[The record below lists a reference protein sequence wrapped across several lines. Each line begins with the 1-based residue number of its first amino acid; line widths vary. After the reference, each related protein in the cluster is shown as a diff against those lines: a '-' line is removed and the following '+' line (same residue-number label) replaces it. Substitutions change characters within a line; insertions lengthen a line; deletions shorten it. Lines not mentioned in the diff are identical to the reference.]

1 MRISTSTFYNESV
14 TSMNQMQVNIAQ
26 TTQQLATGRKI
37 LSPADDPAAA
47 ARASELTQTD
57 SANTQFGSNRIA
69 ATNVLSLAD
78 GVLQSVTN
86 LLLDA
91 KDVSAAAANGMLN
104 PAARKSMAVDIQG
117 RLQELLGLANS
128 TDGTGNYIF
137 AGAQG
142 KVQPF
147 ADTAAGVVYQ
157 GDDVQ
162 RKVQA
167 APGRQIPI
175 TDSGADIFMRI
186 RNGNGTFNASPA
198 LANTGDS
205 TINQGIVTNTALYT
219 GQSYQLTF
227 AVAAGVTTYSITDT
241 TTGAPVALAPPVTN
255 VPYVSGQAISVNG
268 IQFEVKGAPANG
280 DVFDVAPSTN
290 QNIFETLTKLVAT
303 LNTNIP
309 TGSPM
314 NVATYRQ
321 GLSDAFNT
329 LDQSLSSV
337 LGVRATM
344 GARLNELD
352 ALNVTGEN
360 LGLEYKSTLSKIQD
374 TDYNKAISDLTQQ
387 QMVLTAAQKSFSQ
400 VSKMSLFDYL

>member
-14 TSMNQMQVNIAQ
+14 TSMNQVQSNIAQ
-26 TTQQLATGRKI
+26 TTQQLATGRRI
-37 LSPADDPAAA
+37 LSPADDPAGA

-57 SANTQFGSNRIA
+57 LANTQFGANRVA
-69 ATNVLSLAD
+69 ATNILSLAD

-86 LLLDA
+86 LILDA
-91 KDVSAAAANGMLN
+91 KDVSSSAASGLLT
-104 PAARKSMAVDIQG
+104 PATRKAMATEIQG
-117 RLQELLGLANS
+117 RMQELLGLANS
-128 TDGTGNYIF
+128 GDGVGNYLF
-137 AGAQG
+137 SGAQG
-142 KVQPF
+142 NTQPF
-147 ADTAAGVVYQ
+147 ANTSAGVVYQ

-167 APGRQIPI
+167 AASRQIPV
-175 TDSGADIFMRI
+175 TDSGADVFMRI
-186 RNGNGTFNASPA
+186 RNGNGTFSASPA
-198 LANTGDS
+198 VGNTGDS

-241 TTGAPVALAPPVTN
+241 TTGAPVALAPPVAN

-280 DVFDVAPSTN
+280 DVFNVAPSVN
-290 QNIFETLTKLVAT
+290 QSIFDTLSKLVAT

-309 TGSPM
+309 SGSPM
-314 NVATYRQ
+314 ANASYRQ
-321 GLSDAFNT
+321 GLSDAFNS
-329 LDQSLSSV
+329 LDQGLNSV
-337 LGVRATM
+337 LGTRATM
-344 GARLNELD
+344 GARLRELD
-352 ALNVTGEN
+352 ALNVSGDEM
-360 LGLEYKSTLSKIQD
+360 GLQYKATLSKIQD

>member
-1 MRISTSTFYNESV
+1 
-14 TSMNQMQVNIAQ
+14 MNQMQTNIAQ

-57 SANTQFGSNRIA
+57 SANTQFGSNRMA

-86 LLLDA
+86 LLMDA
-91 KDVSAAAANGMLN
+91 KDVSSAAANGMLN
-104 PAARKSMAVDIQG
+104 PAARKSLAADIQG
-117 RLQELLGLANS
+117 RIQELLGLANS
-128 TDGTGNYIF
+128 SDGTGNFIF
-137 AGAQG
+137 AGGQG

-186 RNGNGTFNASPA
+186 RSGNGTFNAAPA
-198 LANTGDS
+198 LTNTGDS

-227 AVAAGVTTYSITDT
+227 AVAAGVTTYSIADT
-241 TTGAPVALAPPVTN
+241 TTGAPVALVPAVTN

-280 DVFDVAPSTN
+280 DVFNVAPSTN
-290 QNIFETLTKLVAT
+290 QSIFDTLTKLVAT

-309 TGSPM
+309 AGSPM

-321 GLSDAFNT
+321 GLSDAFNS
-329 LDQSLSSV
+329 LDQSLNSV

-344 GARLNELD
+344 GARLKELD
-352 ALNVTGEN
+352 ALNVTGDN
-360 LGLEYKSTLSKIQD
+360 LGLEYKATLSKIQD

-387 QMVLTAAQKSFSQ
+387 QMILTAAQKSFSQ

>member
-14 TSMNQMQVNIAQ
+14 TSMNQLQVNIAQ

-57 SANTQFGSNRIA
+57 SANTQFGSNRMA

-86 LLLDA
+86 LLMDA
-91 KDVSAAAANGMLN
+91 KDVSSAAANAMLN
-104 PAARKSMAVDIQG
+104 PAARKSLATDIQG

-128 TDGTGNYIF
+128 SDGTGNFIF

-186 RNGNGTFNASPA
+186 RSGNGTFSASPV
-198 LANTGDS
+198 LVPANAGDS
-205 TINQGIVTNTALYT
+205 TISQGIVTNVALYDGHNYQIAFTAANTYDINDLTT
-219 GQSYQLTF
+219 GLP
-227 AVAAGVTTYSITDT
+227 VTT
-241 TTGAPVALAPPVTN
+241 GNA
-255 VPYVSGQAISVNG
+255 YVSGQAISFKG
-268 IQFEVKGAPANG
+268 IQFEIKGTPAIN
-280 DVFDVAPSTN
+280 DKFDVTPSKN
-290 QNIFETLTKLVAT
+290 QSIFDTLTKLVAT
-303 LNTNIP
+303 LNINIP
-309 TGSPM
+309 AGSPM
-314 NVATYRQ
+314 ANASYRQ
-321 GLSDAFNT
+321 GLSDAFNS
-329 LDQSLSSV
+329 LDQSLNSV

-344 GARLNELD
+344 GARLKELD
-352 ALNVTGEN
+352 ALNVTGDN
-360 LGLEYKSTLSKIQD
+360 LSLEYKSTLSKIQD

>member
-205 TINQGIVTNTALYT
+205 TINQGIVTDTALYDGHT
-219 GQSYQLTF
+219 YQIAFT
-227 AVAAGVTTYSITDT
+227 AANTYDINDVTT
-241 TTGAPVALAPPVTN
+241 GLPVSAGNA
-255 VPYVSGQAISVNG
+255 YVSGQAISFKG
-268 IQFEVKGAPANG
+268 IQFEIKGTPAIN
-280 DVFDVAPSTN
+280 DKFDVTPSKN
-290 QNIFETLTKLVAT
+290 QSIFDTLTKLVAT

-360 LGLEYKSTLSKIQD
+360 LGLEYKATLSKIQD
-374 TDYNKAISDLTQQ
+374 TDYNKAVSDLTQQ

>member
-14 TSMNQMQVNIAQ
+14 TSMNQLQVNIAQ

-47 ARASELTQTD
+47 ARDSELTQTD

-128 TDGTGNYIF
+128 SDGTGNYIF

-205 TINQGIVTNTALYT
+205 TINQGIVTDTALYDGHT
-219 GQSYQLTF
+219 YQIAFT
-227 AVAAGVTTYSITDT
+227 AANTYDINDVTT
-241 TTGAPVALAPPVTN
+241 GLPVTAGN
-255 VPYVSGQAISVNG
+255 AYVSGQAISFKG
-268 IQFEVKGAPANG
+268 IQFEIKGTPAIN
-280 DVFDVAPSTN
+280 DKFDVTPSKN
-290 QNIFETLTKLVAT
+290 QSIFDTLTKLVAT

-321 GLSDAFNT
+321 GLSDAFNS

-360 LGLEYKSTLSKIQD
+360 LGLEYKATLSKIQD

>member
-1 MRISTSTFYNESV
+1 MRISSSTFYTESV
-14 TSMNQMQVNIAQ
+14 TSMNQLQVNIAQ

-57 SANTQFGSNRIA
+57 SANTQFGSNRMA

-86 LLLDA
+86 LLMDA
-91 KDVSAAAANGMLN
+91 KDVSSAAANAMLN
-104 PAARKSMAVDIQG
+104 PAARKSLAADIQG
-117 RLQELLGLANS
+117 RLQELMGLANS
-128 TDGTGNYIF
+128 SDGTGNFIF

-147 ADTAAGVVYQ
+147 ADSAAGVVYQ

-186 RNGNGTFNASPA
+186 RSGNGTFNASPVPGNA
-198 LANTGDS
+198 GDS
-205 TINQGIVTNTALYT
+205 TISQGIVTDAALYDGHNYQIAFTAANTYDINDLTT
-219 GQSYQLTF
+219 GLP
-227 AVAAGVTTYSITDT
+227 VTTNN
-241 TTGAPVALAPPVTN
+241 A
-255 VPYVSGQAISVNG
+255 YVSGQAISFKGV
-268 IQFEVKGAPANG
+268 QFEIKGTPAIN
-280 DVFDVAPSTN
+280 DKFDVTPSKN
-290 QNIFETLTKLVAT
+290 QSIFDTLTKLVAT
-303 LNTNIP
+303 LNINIP

-314 NVATYRQ
+314 VNAGYRQ
-321 GLSDAFNT
+321 GLSDAFNS
-329 LDQSLSSV
+329 LDQSLNSV

-344 GARLNELD
+344 GARLKELD
-352 ALNVTGEN
+352 ALNVTGDN
-360 LGLEYKSTLSKIQD
+360 LGLEYKATLSKIQD

>member
-1 MRISTSTFYNESV
+1 MRISSSTFYTESV
-14 TSMNQMQVNIAQ
+14 TSMNQLQVNIAQ

-57 SANTQFGSNRIA
+57 SANTQFGSNRMA

-86 LLLDA
+86 LLMDA
-91 KDVSAAAANGMLN
+91 KDVSSAAANAMLN
-104 PAARKSMAVDIQG
+104 PAARKSLAADIQG
-117 RLQELLGLANS
+117 RLQELMGLANS
-128 TDGTGNYIF
+128 SDGTGNFIF

-147 ADTAAGVVYQ
+147 ADSAAGVMYQ

-186 RNGNGTFNASPA
+186 RSGNGTFAASPA

-205 TINQGIVTNTALYT
+205 TISQGIVTDAALYDGHNYQIAFTAANTYDINDLTT
-219 GQSYQLTF
+219 GLP
-227 AVAAGVTTYSITDT
+227 VTTGNT
-241 TTGAPVALAPPVTN
+241 
-255 VPYVSGQAISVNG
+255 YVSGQAISFKGV
-268 IQFEVKGAPANG
+268 QFEIKGTPAIN
-280 DVFDVAPSTN
+280 DKFDVTPSKN
-290 QNIFETLTKLVAT
+290 QSIFDTLTKLVAT
-303 LNTNIP
+303 LNINIP

-314 NVATYRQ
+314 VNAGYRQ
-321 GLSDAFNT
+321 GLSDAFNS
-329 LDQSLSSV
+329 LDQSLNSV

-344 GARLNELD
+344 GARLKELD
-352 ALNVTGEN
+352 ALNVTGDN
-360 LGLEYKSTLSKIQD
+360 LGLEYKATLSKIQD

>member
-91 KDVSAAAANGMLN
+91 KDVSAAAANGMLD

-147 ADTAAGVVYQ
+147 ADTAAGVMYQ

-205 TINQGIVTNTALYT
+205 TINQGIVTDTALYDGHT
-219 GQSYQLTF
+219 YQIVFT
-227 AVAAGVTTYSITDT
+227 AANTYDINDVTT
-241 TTGAPVALAPPVTN
+241 GLPVSAGNA
-255 VPYVSGQAISVNG
+255 YVSGQAISFKGV
-268 IQFEVKGAPANG
+268 QFEIKGTPAIN
-280 DVFDVAPSTN
+280 DKFDVAPSKN
-290 QNIFETLTKLVAT
+290 QSIFDTLTKLVAT

-360 LGLEYKSTLSKIQD
+360 LGLEYKASLSKIQD

>member
-14 TSMNQMQVNIAQ
+14 TSMNQLQVNIAQ

-78 GVLQSVTN
+78 GVLESVTN

-104 PAARKSMAVDIQG
+104 PAARKSMAADIQG

-128 TDGTGNYIF
+128 SDGTGNFIF

-186 RNGNGTFNASPA
+186 RNGNGTFNAAPA
-198 LANTGDS
+198 LANVGDS
-205 TINQGIVTNTALYT
+205 TISQGIVTDVASYA
-219 GQSYQLTF
+219 GQSYQVAFT
-227 AVAAGVTTYSITDT
+227 VAAGVTQYTVTDVT
-241 TTGAPVALAPPVTN
+241 VPATPVVVVPATN
-255 VPYVSGQAISVNG
+255 YLSGQAISFNG
-268 IQFEVKGAPANG
+268 IQFEIKGTPANN
-280 DVFDVAPSTN
+280 DKFDVAPSKN
-290 QNIFETLTKLVAT
+290 QTIFDTLTKLVAT

-344 GARLNELD
+344 GARLKELD
-352 ALNVTGEN
+352 ALNVTGDN
-360 LGLEYKSTLSKIQD
+360 LGLEYKATLSKIQD
-374 TDYNKAISDLTQQ
+374 TDYNKAISELTQQ

>member
-1 MRISTSTFYNESV
+1 MRISTSSYYNESV
-14 TSMNQMQVNIAQ
+14 ATMNQLQVNIAQ

-47 ARASELTQTD
+47 ARAAELTQTD

-78 GVLQSVTN
+78 GILQSVSN
-86 LLLDA
+86 LILDA
-91 KDVSAAAANGMLN
+91 KDVSTAASNGLLD
-104 PAARKSMAVDIQG
+104 PAARKSMATDIQG

-167 APGRQIPI
+167 ATGRQIPI
-175 TDSGADIFMRI
+175 TDSGADIFMRV
-186 RNGNGTFNASPA
+186 RNGNGTFSASPA
-198 LANTGDS
+198 LLTNTGDS
-205 TINQGIVTNTALYT
+205 TINQGIVTDPALYDGHT
-219 GQSYQLTF
+219 YQIAFT
-227 AVAAGVTTYSITDT
+227 AANIYDINDL
-241 TTGAPVALAPPVTN
+241 TTGLPVTSGN
-255 VPYVSGQAISVNG
+255 AYVSGQAISFNG
-268 IQFEVKGAPANG
+268 IQLEIKGTPAIN
-280 DVFDVAPSTN
+280 DTFDVTPSKN
-290 QNIFETLTKLVAT
+290 QSIFDTLTKLVAT
-303 LNTNIP
+303 LNTPALAVSGP
-309 TGSPM
+309 TNAS
-314 NVATYRQ
+314 YRQ
-321 GLSDAFNT
+321 GLSDAFN
-329 LDQSLSSV
+329 SLEQGLNAV
-337 LGVRATM
+337 LGTRATM
-344 GARLNELD
+344 GARLRELD
-352 ALNVTGEN
+352 ALNVTGDE
-360 LGLEYKSTLSKIQD
+360 LGLQYKSTLSKIQD

>member
-1 MRISTSTFYNESV
+1 MRISSSTFYTESV
-14 TSMNQMQVNIAQ
+14 TSMNQMQTNIAQ

-57 SANTQFGSNRIA
+57 AANTQFGTNRIA

-86 LLLDA
+86 LLMDA
-91 KDVSAAAANGMLN
+91 KDVSSAAANGMLN
-104 PAARKSMAVDIQG
+104 PAARKSLAADIQG

-128 TDGTGNYIF
+128 TDGTGNFIF

-147 ADTAAGVVYQ
+147 VDTPAGVVYQ

-186 RNGNGTFNASPA
+186 RGGNGTFTTSPA
-198 LANTGDS
+198 LTNTGDS
-205 TINQGIVTNTALYT
+205 TVTQGIVTDTALYDGHT
-219 GQSYQLTF
+219 YQIAFT
-227 AVAAGVTTYSITDT
+227 AANTYDINDVTTGLPV
-241 TTGAPVALAPPVTN
+241 TTGNA
-255 VPYVSGQAISVNG
+255 YVSGQAISFKG
-268 IQFEVKGAPANG
+268 MQFEIKGTPAIN
-280 DVFDVAPSTN
+280 DKFDVAPSQN
-290 QNIFETLTKLVAT
+290 QSVFETLTKLVAT
-303 LNTNIP
+303 LNINIP

-321 GLSDAFNT
+321 GLSDAFNS
-329 LDQSLSSV
+329 LDQSLNSV

-344 GARLNELD
+344 GARLRELD
-352 ALNVTGEN
+352 ALNVTGDN
-360 LGLEYKSTLSKIQD
+360 LGLEYKATLSKIQD

>member
-1 MRISTSTFYNESV
+1 MRISSSTFYTESV
-14 TSMNQMQVNIAQ
+14 TSMNQLQVNIAQ

-57 SANTQFGSNRIA
+57 SANTQFGSNRMA

-86 LLLDA
+86 LLMDA
-91 KDVSAAAANGMLN
+91 KDVSSAAANAMLN
-104 PAARKSMAVDIQG
+104 PAARKSLAADIQG
-117 RLQELLGLANS
+117 RLQELMGLANS
-128 TDGTGNYIF
+128 SDGTGNFIF

-147 ADTAAGVVYQ
+147 ADSAAGVVYQ

-162 RKVQA
+162 RKIQA

-186 RNGNGTFNASPA
+186 RSGNGTFAASPA

-205 TINQGIVTNTALYT
+205 TISQGIVTDAALYDGHNYQIAFTAANTYDINDLTT
-219 GQSYQLTF
+219 GLP
-227 AVAAGVTTYSITDT
+227 VTTNN
-241 TTGAPVALAPPVTN
+241 A
-255 VPYVSGQAISVNG
+255 YVSGQAISFKGV
-268 IQFEVKGAPANG
+268 QFEIKGTPAIN
-280 DVFDVAPSTN
+280 DKFDVTPSKN
-290 QNIFETLTKLVAT
+290 QSIFDTLTKLVAT
-303 LNTNIP
+303 LNINIP

-314 NVATYRQ
+314 VNAGYRQ
-321 GLSDAFNT
+321 GLSDAFNS
-329 LDQSLSSV
+329 LDQSLNSV

-344 GARLNELD
+344 GARLKELD
-352 ALNVTGEN
+352 ALNVTGDN
-360 LGLEYKSTLSKIQD
+360 LGLEYKATLSKIQD